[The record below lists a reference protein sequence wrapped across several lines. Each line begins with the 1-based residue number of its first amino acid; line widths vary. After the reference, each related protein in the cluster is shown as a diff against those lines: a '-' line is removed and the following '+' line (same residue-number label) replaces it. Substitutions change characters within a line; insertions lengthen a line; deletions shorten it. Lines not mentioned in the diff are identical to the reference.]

1 MYSESLQKLLAEFVE
16 AHRVRHMAAATI
28 DGRRRAMEVFF
39 QRLAE
44 TGVEDIRAVTRQH
57 VRDHQSWL
65 MSQEKY
71 CIHTVHLHMIG
82 IRRLFEHLENTDAI
96 LLNPCVGLRLPKLP
110 DRLPRNVLTL
120 SEVKAV
126 LKQPDTQTA
135 RGIRDRAL
143 LEMFYSTGLRVGE
156 MAAWCQWAGRPA
168 SMRWNISRKCV
179 PNGRRTTA
187 RSAPSG
193 WRAFALIGPSPG
205 N

>member
-1 MYSESLQKLLAEFVE
+1 
-16 AHRVRHMAAATI
+16 
-28 DGRRRAMEVFF
+28 
-39 QRLAE
+39 
-44 TGVEDIRAVTRQH
+44 
-57 VRDHQSWL
+57 

-143 LEMFYSTGLRVGE
+143 LEMFYSTGIRAGE
-156 MAAWCQWAGRPA
+156 MAALTIHDVDPQNGWCASTKARAAKTASCQWATRPA
-168 SMRWNISRKCV
+168 ATPASICSEV
-179 PNGRRTTA
+179 
-187 RSAPSG
+187 
-193 WRAFALIGPSPG
+193 RAKWAVENREERALWLASFKPHGPSP
-205 N
+205 NK